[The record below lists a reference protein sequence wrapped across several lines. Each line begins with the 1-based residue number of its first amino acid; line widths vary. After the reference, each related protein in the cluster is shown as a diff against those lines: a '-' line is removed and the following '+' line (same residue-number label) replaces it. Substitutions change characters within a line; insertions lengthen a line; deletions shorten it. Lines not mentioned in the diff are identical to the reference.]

1 MSTYKCENPECGN
14 VFRSNNPLSCPKC
27 DTLEFSTIH
36 IKSNKKLLV
45 FGVLILLIG
54 AGLFYIQNDLST
66 ETDSNIEITSESD
79 VRNNNIV
86 NEITPKE
93 KTNETIKFN
102 GGLMYSTTSLN
113 VRIKPNKNSEKVTS
127 LKLNTPVLT
136 NTKDIG
142 GWVLIADTDSN
153 KLGYVHSKYLSK
165 EIVRPKKVSSNKSIT
180 YKTNNEIK
188 IGQKLYGGIIFYID
202 ESGKHGL
209 VAAMEDLTEGAVNNG
224 IDMYGYRWGCFQE
237 SVNGAEGTSIGTGY
251 QNTMD
256 IVNQGCTP
264 ENGALTAAQAALAYE
279 SNGYDDWFIPSKD
292 ELLKMYNTIGSGGPE
307 GNIGRFSNDLYW
319 SSSEIN
325 DNAAC
330 YVSFSGGFSSSY
342 YGKYLVG
349 MVRVI
354 RAF

>member
-1 MSTYKCENPECGN
+1 VAVYKCENPECGN
-14 VFRSNNPLSCPKC
+14 VFQSNNPLSCPKC

-45 FGVLILLIG
+45 FGLLILLIG
-54 AGLFYIQNDLST
+54 AGLVYLNNDESSNT
-66 ETDSNIEITSESD
+66 ESE
-79 VRNNNIV
+79 RTELKI
-86 NEITPKE
+86 
-93 KTNETIKFN
+93 ETIKFT

-142 GWVLIADTDSN
+142 GWVLISDTDSN
-153 KLGYVHSKYLSK
+153 KLGYVHSSYLSK
-165 EIVRPKKVSSNKSIT
+165 EIVRPKKVSSNNSIT
-180 YKTNNEIK
+180 YTSYNEIK

-224 IDMYGYRWGCFQE
+224 NDMYGYRWGCFQE

-251 QNTMD
+251 QNTID

-292 ELLKMYNTIGSGGPE
+292 ELLKMYNTIGSVGPE

-319 SSSEIN
+319 SSSEYN
-325 DNAAC
+325 NNFAW
-330 YVSFSGGFSSSY
+330 YVNFGNGYTYSNFKY
-342 YGKYLVG
+342 YASR
-349 MVRVI
+349 VRII